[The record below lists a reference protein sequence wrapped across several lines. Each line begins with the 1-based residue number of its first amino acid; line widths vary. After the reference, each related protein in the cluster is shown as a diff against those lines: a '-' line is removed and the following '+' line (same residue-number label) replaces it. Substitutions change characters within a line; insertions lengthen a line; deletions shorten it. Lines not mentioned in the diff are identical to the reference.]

1 MSRVGLGRGA
11 RGLGYTRAMPQTTA
25 LRRASTFVV
34 GALFAVVFVCSGAS
48 ATHGAV
54 TRGESA
60 VGPHASTSKAAA
72 RMAHHTSHSP
82 KSQAPALPD
91 LAGTGPTAT
100 GDSPVFV
107 VDVAEDSLTTQH
119 SHTPFTTSERGPP
132 AL

>member
-1 MSRVGLGRGA
+1 
-11 RGLGYTRAMPQTTA
+11 MPQTTT
-25 LRRASTFVV
+25 LRRASTFLV

-60 VGPHASTSKAAA
+60 VGAHTATSKAAV
-72 RMAHHTSHSP
+72 RTVHHTTHSH

-91 LAGTGPTAT
+91 LASTGPTAT
-100 GDSPVFV
+100 DDSPVFA
-107 VDVAEDSLTTQH
+107 VDVAEESLATQH
-119 SHTPFTTSERGPP
+119 SHTLFTTSERAPP